1 MIQYIYFLKCP
12 NCEDEPFDFF
22 DEAKASALSC
32 LGSKP
37 IITQVEVNRNDF
49 GECTDS
55 RDLGTIW
62 SWEEVM
68 RDIPQDNNM
77 SFSKADTFDCDNFDT
92 EFDDNITFETDC
104 VVNDRPLNETYY
116 AVIEIEGKERRFP
129 FESRDEAREYLS
141 YVRSGK
147 DPAFKGKQIGSMYT
161 ESCRKPIPA
170 DMTIE
175 ALVEAMEENEDTV
188 ECKWCNELFDKS
200 EVRYEVD
207 LGYLCPRCEA
217 AIKSRGEELTFKE
230 DLTET
235 FVQNPK
241 DLIELEYD
249 DLEVSVFRGDRE
261 DYEEIEYTT
270 DYTFKTSKYY
280 VAQAIWEEFLT
291 DEDVKELSGGSIKD
305 MEVLN
310 DASLW
315 DKFFEE
321 HFDTLFDK
329 YYDNLLDFYRDAA
342 REAYE
347 SDYTYSD
354 YEIDRMEAA
363 ADAAHYDESYGS
375 TNTSESL
382 VEKLEESDEYKKRL
396 TICPE
401 CGTERFDHETGICI
415 NCGFNIIA

>member
-37 IITQVEVNRNDF
+37 IITQVEVDRNDF

-62 SWEEVM
+62 SWEDEASISADEPAVSVFTKG
-68 RDIPQDNNM
+68 DFAKYNPDHDEEFDSLDN
-77 SFSKADTFDCDNFDT
+77 SLDCEAVDDT
-92 EFDDNITFETDC
+92 EFHSDDSL
-104 VVNDRPLNETYY
+104 DRVPDN
-116 AVIEIEGKERRFP
+116 F
-129 FESRDEAREYLS
+129 
-141 YVRSGK
+141 
-147 DPAFKGKQIGSMYT
+147 
-161 ESCRKPIPA
+161 RKPIPA

-207 LGYLCPRCEA
+207 LGYLCPQCEA

-230 DLTET
+230 GLTET
-235 FVQNPK
+235 FEQEQN
-241 DLIELEYD
+241 DLIKLEYD

-310 DASLW
+310 DDALW
-315 DKFFEE
+315 DNFFEK
-321 HFDTLFDK
+321 HFDTLVDK
-329 YYDNLLDFYRDAA
+329 YYDNILDYFRESA
-342 REAYE
+342 RENYE

-363 ADAAHYDESYGS
+363 ADAAHYESYSS

-396 TICPE
+396 TTCPE
-401 CGTERFDHETGICI
+401 CGTERFDQETGICI

>member
-62 SWEEVM
+62 SWEDEAGISADEPAVSVFTKG
-68 RDIPQDNNM
+68 DFAKYNPDHDEEFNSLDN
-77 SFSKADTFDCDNFDT
+77 SLDCEAIDDT
-92 EFDDNITFETDC
+92 EFHSEDSLDRVPDNF
-104 VVNDRPLNETYY
+104 
-116 AVIEIEGKERRFP
+116 
-129 FESRDEAREYLS
+129 
-141 YVRSGK
+141 
-147 DPAFKGKQIGSMYT
+147 
-161 ESCRKPIPA
+161 RKPIPA

-175 ALVEAMEENEDTV
+175 QLVEAMEENEDTV
-188 ECKWCNELFDKS
+188 ECVCCQELHPKEDCKHDEKHGWICPDCADEVVECTWCEELYDRS
-200 EVRYEVD
+200 ECRYEVD
-207 LGYLCPRCEA
+207 LGWLCPQCEA
-217 AIKSRGEELTFKE
+217 AIKSRGEELTFRE
-230 DLTET
+230 GLTET
-235 FVQNPK
+235 FEQEQN
-241 DLIELEYD
+241 DLVELEYD
-249 DLEVSVFRGDRE
+249 DLEVSVFKGDRG

-270 DYTFKTSKYY
+270 DYVFETSKYY

-305 MEVLN
+305 VEVLN
-310 DASLW
+310 DNALW
-315 DKFFEE
+315 DNFFEK
-321 HFDTLFDK
+321 HFDTLVDK

-375 TNTSESL
+375 INTSESL
-382 VEKLEESDEYKKRL
+382 LEKLEESDEYKKRL
-396 TICPE
+396 TTCPE
-401 CGTERFDHETGICI
+401 CGTERFDQETGICI